1 MGIELDG
8 KADQGLK
15 RGRGRERKLE
25 LGFSV
30 GTTQSI
36 PNMGKST
43 VGSCHL
49 HDGKMAFVS
58 GKRV

>member
-1 MGIELDG
+1 MGRQVRG
-8 KADQGLK
+8 FK

-58 GKRV
+58 GRRV